1 MSRIHEA
8 LKRAEQEKAAN
19 PRPVAREEAART
31 TVAPVYEQ
39 PTSSNHVAEE
49 VIRPR
54 QTERVNER
62 FNDRGTTL
70 RYEDLVARCTH
81 PEWKAD
87 STLRASLAGEGG
99 RVVGERFRTLR
110 SRLYQIAGMR
120 PLRRLLITSSM
131 QGEGKTFIATN
142 LVRSII
148 RQADKR
154 VLLVDA
160 DLRAPRLHTA
170 LGAPSTLGLSDYLRG
185 EADEFRILQNSETPN
200 LCFIPCGTRVSN
212 PSELLLS
219 ERMKV
224 LLETLTPAF
233 DWVIF
238 DSPPSLP
245 VHDASSLADL
255 CDGVLFVIRAGETS
269 YEVAKKAASE
279 FRDKNLIGVVMNQ
292 VDKSEGRSEYY
303 YNAEKK

>member
-19 PRPVAREEAART
+19 PRPATAEQART
-31 TVAPVYEQ
+31 TAAPVYEHH
-39 PTSSNHVAEE
+39 S
-49 VIRPR
+49 
-54 QTERVNER
+54 
-62 FNDRGTTL
+62 TTL

-87 STLRASLAGEGG
+87 STLRASLAGESG

-120 PLRRLLITSSM
+120 SLRRLLITSSM

-148 RQADKR
+148 RQTDKR

-185 EADEFRILQNSETPN
+185 EADEFRVMQNSETPN

-219 ERMKV
+219 DRMKV
-224 LLETLTPAF
+224 LLDTVTPAF
-233 DWVIF
+233 DWIIL

-245 VHDASSLADL
+245 VHDASSMADL
-255 CDGVLFVIRAGETS
+255 CDGVMFVVRAGETS

-292 VDKSEGRSEYY
+292 VDKSQGRGDYY

>member
-8 LKRAEQEKAAN
+8 LKRAEQEKSAN
-19 PRPVAREEAART
+19 PRPAVREEAARNK
-31 TVAPVYEQ
+31 VENLYEQ
-39 PTSSNHVAEE
+39 SGPSTHVAEE
-49 VIRPR
+49 VVRAR
-54 QTERVNER
+54 RTERS
-62 FNDRGTTL
+62 NDRGSTL
-70 RYEDLVARCTH
+70 RYEDLIARCTH

-110 SRLYQIAGMR
+110 SRLYQIAGTR
-120 PLRRLLITSSM
+120 TLRRLLITSSL
-131 QGEGKTFIATN
+131 QGEGKTFVATN

-148 RQADKR
+148 RQSDKR
-154 VLLVDA
+154 VLLIDA

-185 EADEFRILQNSETPN
+185 EADEYRIVQNSETAN

-219 ERMKV
+219 DRMKV
-224 LLETLTPAF
+224 LLETVTPAF
-233 DWVIF
+233 DWVIL

-255 CDGVLFVIRAGETS
+255 CDGVMFVIRAGETS

-292 VDKSEGRSEYY
+292 VDKSQGRGDYY

>member
-8 LKRAEQEKAAN
+8 LKRAEQEKSAN
-19 PRPVAREEAART
+19 PRPAARDEAARNS
-31 TVAPVYEQ
+31 VENLYEQ
-39 PTSSNHVAEE
+39 SSASTHVAEE
-49 VIRPR
+49 VVRSHR
-54 QTERVNER
+54 AERSS
-62 FNDRGTTL
+62 DRGTTL

-87 STLRASLAGEGG
+87 STLRASLAGESG
-99 RVVGERFRTLR
+99 RIVGERFRTLR
-110 SRLYQIAGMR
+110 SRLYQIAGTR
-120 PLRRLLITSSM
+120 TLRRLLITSSL

-148 RQADKR
+148 RQSDKR
-154 VLLVDA
+154 ALLIDA

-185 EADEFRILQNSETPN
+185 EADEYRVVQNSETPN

-224 LLETLTPAF
+224 LLETVTPAF
-233 DWVIF
+233 DWVIL

-245 VHDASSLADL
+245 VHDANSLADL
-255 CDGVLFVIRAGETS
+255 CDGVLFVVRAGETS
-269 YEVAKKAASE
+269 YEVAKKASSE

-292 VDKSEGRSEYY
+292 VDKSQARGDYF